1 MSIVERSDVL
11 RLPIGDRHSDP
22 DAETFAVLD
31 KYRGHAA
38 YRVAMA
44 SATDVDE
51 AVGAAC
57 RALATPLP
65 AFRRYEILMRA
76 AALLDEER
84 DRFVDAL
91 ITEGGKPHKA
101 STAEVGRAVETL
113 RWSAEEAKRLN
124 GETIPLDAS
133 AAGVGRL
140 ALTLR
145 EPVGVV
151 AAITPTN
158 SPLNL
163 VAHKVGPALA
173 AGNAVVLKPPRA
185 TPVCSLLLHDVLQRA
200 GLPAGWL
207 SVVAGPAA
215 ADALVSNADVD
226 LYNVTGSAAVGAR
239 IRRDV
244 GLRDTLMELGGNSPV
259 IVHGDADVARAAQA
273 CVAKGFAGAGQA
285 CTSVQRVYVHASV
298 ATAFVAAL
306 RAGVRALVVGDPRD
320 AGTDVGPM
328 ISEDAAQR
336 VESWIDEAV
345 ALGGRVHGDRR
356 REGPVLWPVVL
367 DGVPRDARV
376 SCEEVFG
383 PVIVVAP
390 YTALDQAI
398 DAANDTRYGLH
409 AAVFTSSLDVAFTAI
424 RQLDAGG
431 VLVNEA
437 TQWRTEYVPF
447 GGVKDSG
454 SGREGPRYAVERMTR
469 TKVAMLALEQRQ

>member
-1 MSIVERSDVL
+1 VSIVEGTDVL
-11 RLPIGDRHSDP
+11 RLPIGDRHSHP

-38 YRVAMA
+38 YRVATA

-51 AVGAAC
+51 AVGTAR

-336 VESWIDEAV
+336 VESWIDEAL
-345 ALGGRVHGDRR
+345 ALGCRVHGDRR

-383 PVIVVAP
+383 PVIVVEP

-469 TKVAMLALEQRQ
+469 TKVAMLALEQRT